1 MESIR
6 KFYMADASENA
17 GPSDKD
23 IKNAE
28 ELSNTYSR
36 MNNTL
41 KSIGVE
47 MLDRINRQVEGWDN
61 VTKGIVKSIGRDLNT
76 EINNSI
82 KLTKALSDNEKGIGK
97 SLTTQ
102 AKIKEQIKVV
112 EERRRAVAGII
123 ADLETEGVEITAEML
138 RLQEDLTKQLKDA
151 TAFEKQ
157 IGAIGKLFQ
166 GLSKIPVL
174 GQFIA
179 ADKVIGAMKDKLA
192 EGGSKMK
199 VLAAG
204 AGAFLD
210 GIANGLT
217 GLIIPALK
225 FIIDSVIQ
233 FNQKGFEIAKNLGVT
248 ADEGARLQNT
258 FPQIASTSANAGLT
272 SKDLAK
278 TYVELSNTVGF
289 LLPQTKEFAETAT
302 LIQKRIGASAEGMAA
317 LALQSSLSGKTLEE
331 TMGTLNASRNI
342 EGARNKLLLSQKQI
356 LDGIAKTSAA
366 VLINFKGDVGAL
378 GDAIVRATKLGTTL
392 DTINK
397 QGESL
402 LDFESSISA
411 EFEAQLLTGRDINL
425 TRARELALYGKTA
438 ELGEELNRQGATYQ
452 QFMNENVIARQADAK
467 AIGLSVEEYSKVLL
481 NQQQANRLGAEQ
493 GRSALEQ
500 YNLLVQRGA
509 TQEEIVRKLGSE
521 QEAADLK
528 KASMQEKFQAA
539 IERLKDTLGA
549 MLEGPVGG
557 LVNQFAAFVGDQ
569 KKMNYLAE
577 TLKKVFTFIG
587 KVIANF
593 PQILSASVAIMK
605 VLVTLSIARAI
616 ANIVASLS
624 AVPVFG
630 AAAGVAAGYLAYTW
644 LDGLTSGAS
653 SGAPNI
659 SAPTGGAGESMTQ
672 PVNPNA
678 AAASN
683 QAAANAE
690 QKPIVVTFHHTTEI
704 DGQAIAKPIVKQI
717 QKTPGLGDGTK

>member
-258 FPQIASTSANAGLT
+258 FTQIASTSANAGLT